1 MSENYRSEQSV
12 ELSIKTLWWAGL
24 IIIPIMPFCLI
35 MAYLTDP
42 NFKDFEGFV
51 LIISIVAI
59 FEVLVILLSFL
70 RRNVVKRFTVDSS
83 TRSLVFSEY
92 WRGLRVVK
100 RIFPFDTINKFDL
113 ILKNV
118 PKGQHSHEVAKLLVL
133 TFQSEKMKIFS
144 SKLDQENIESWGRQL
159 NNLLQDQGGFPAE
172 RFTEPLKPHWPAGDQ
187 KLLKRFVL
195 IFLIVMTIM
204 IATVLITL
212 VLLGVI

>member
-1 MSENYRSEQSV
+1 MVEKIRSEQSV
-12 ELSIKTLWWAGL
+12 DLSIKTLWWAGL
-24 IIIPIMPFCLI
+24 IILPIMPFCLI
-35 MAYLTDP
+35 MAYFTDP

-51 LIISIVAI
+51 LIITIVAI
-59 FEVLVILLSFL
+59 FEVLVLALVFL

-118 PKGQHSHEVAKLLVL
+118 PKGRHSFEVAKLLVL

-144 SKLDQENIESWGRQL
+144 SKLDQDNIESWGRQL
-159 NNLLQDQGGFPAE
+159 NNLLQDQGGFPAD
-172 RFTEPLKPHWPAGDQ
+172 RFVEQLKPHWPAVEQ
-187 KLLKRFVL
+187 NLKKRFVL
-195 IFLIVMTIM
+195 IFLIISTII
-204 IATVLITL
+204 IATILITL
-212 VLLGVI
+212 VSLGVI